1 MNARPAPLSVPA
13 LLVLHLLPGGIA
25 TLVFVLLAGPIETAG
40 YPPLAAFLIAIG
52 VGIVPFELGAVVL
65 AGRQS
70 DPRGGI
76 LAAVPYRRPMRRRE
90 WLILAPGLL
99 VAGVVGFGLLALLEA
114 PIRDALFGWLPDW
127 FASPVPLESVEDYSS
142 SAWIVTL
149 VAYLALNAMV
159 GPVVEELYFRG
170 YLLPRMSQFGRWA
183 PLANVVLFSVYHF
196 WSPWQLLSRL
206 AGITPFAYAVWWKEN
221 VYLGI
226 VVHVALNTIS
236 VATVIAIVIGKLS

>member
-1 MNARPAPLSVPA
+1 M
-13 LLVLHLLPGGIA
+13 G
-25 TLVFVLLAGPIETAG
+25 
-40 YPPLAAFLIAIG
+40 
-52 VGIVPFELGAVVL
+52 
-65 AGRQS
+65 
-70 DPRGGI
+70 
-76 LAAVPYRRPMRRRE
+76 RRE

-127 FASPVPLESVEDYSS
+127 FVSPVPLESVEDYSS

-149 VAYLALNAMV
+149 VAYLALNAV
-159 GPVVEELYFRG
+159 IGPVVEELYFRG

-183 PLANVVLFSVYHF
+183 PLANGVLFSVYHF

-206 AGITPFAYAVWWKEN
+206 AGITPFAYAVWWKQN
-221 VYLGI
+221 VYLGV

-236 VATVIAIVIGKLS
+236 VATVIAIVMGRLG